1 MWGFFSM
8 TLTIFVPILH
18 QIYDLLAIT
27 HAIETVQVVALKT
40 QTIYQYE
47 TTEQLELAVKTI
59 PG

>member
-1 MWGFFSM
+1 M